1 VREILIDPLSRR
13 VDGVMLTQGKFP
25 SLWTVVPPSACVKS
39 DPSFLY
45 VDLSEQEFRTLPF
58 GVTDRPAMAGLSS
71 WALDRRTPVA
81 SVWKDRLGSAAGVR
95 FNPETGEISH
105 IILRSGWL
113 FPVHTWLPME
123 AMSAGTGGS
132 ILTSLSR
139 EDVRS
144 ATEAGAP
151 RAASQIV
158 RSAEGRMLFQ
168 RWRAVPA
175 GVISISY
182 ASRRL
187 LLEGSM
193 RNKRDRLAVED
204 LARGVHNVLGIENR
218 ITVEPLEQPPLE
230 LPSRT
235 AASPAASERR
245 AA

>member
-1 VREILIDPLSRR
+1 V
-13 VDGVMLTQGKFP
+13 VLTQGKFP

-123 AMSAGTGGS
+123 AISVGAGGS

-175 GVISISY
+175 GVISIGY
-182 ASRRL
+182 AGRRL

-193 RNKRDRLAVED
+193 RNKRDRLAVEE

-218 ITVEPLEQPPLE
+218 IIVEPLEQPPLE